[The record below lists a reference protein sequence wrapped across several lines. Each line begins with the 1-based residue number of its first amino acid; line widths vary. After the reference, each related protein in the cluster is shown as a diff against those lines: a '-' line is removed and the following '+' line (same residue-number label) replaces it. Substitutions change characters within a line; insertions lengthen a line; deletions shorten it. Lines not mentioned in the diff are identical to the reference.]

1 MTDQTNTTDATSQDD
16 AALESPGTS
25 GTPAGDG
32 RDGESTGKD
41 YKALYEQLV
50 EREEGWKRQVQEAKE
65 IKAKLAEAEA
75 SPPMPAAREEDDA
88 EAEIVRLNQ
97 ELAAKGDPAARLAL
111 MERER
116 RLALTRELVVDR
128 QLSRLPEDE
137 AKEVFAHIQKNPG
150 RFGDVQAARNDLRAQ
165 RMDDELKRL
174 REENERLKRG
184 PDPEVAKAPPTVGR
198 EFSARETKAR
208 EMSYDDYDSE
218 RANLS
223 PMEALRRSA
232 EVAEGK
238 IRFRK

>member
-1 MTDQTNTTDATSQDD
+1 MTDQTNTTGTSEQETGD
-16 AALESPGTS
+16 ALEKTGTTE
-25 GTPAGDG
+25 TPAAEG
-32 RDGESTGKD
+32 RDGES
-41 YKALYEQLV
+41 
-50 EREEGWKRQVQEAKE
+50 REPDWKKMYLEAKDKIE
-65 IKAKLAEAEA
+65 EANQIKAKLAEAEA